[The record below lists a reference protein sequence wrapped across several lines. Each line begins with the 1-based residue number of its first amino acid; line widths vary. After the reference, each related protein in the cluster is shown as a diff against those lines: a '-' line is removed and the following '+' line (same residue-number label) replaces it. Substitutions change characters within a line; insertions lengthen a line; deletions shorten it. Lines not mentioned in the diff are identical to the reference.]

1 MRVDELKKYK
11 RKELMEIA
19 KKYGIRLTKIPPL
32 KGYKTMKKLIEDI
45 IKHEL
50 KQKPK
55 KENIEKRIDI
65 LQKEIV
71 KEKKKR

>member
-19 KKYGIRLTKIPPL
+19 KRYGIRLTKIPPL